1 MNARIQRVLG
11 MLLAMFSLSMLPPI
25 GVDLYYD
32 EGQWPAFMVGFTV
45 IAMVGV
51 ILWWD
56 ARHAT
61 ESLRLRDGFFVT
73 ALFWIGLGFAG
84 AVPLVLVEAVNLN
97 VTDAIFESFSGLTTT
112 GATVIAGLDALPHG
126 ILYYRQQLQW
136 LGGMGIIVLAVA
148 ILPLL
153 GVGGMSLYRAETPGP
168 VKDNKIT
175 PRIAE
180 TAKAMWLIYVGLT
193 VACAVGYWAAGM
205 TLFDA
210 IGHSFSTV
218 AIGGFSTHDASMGF
232 FDNAMVESIAV
243 AFMLLAGA
251 NFTLHFIAWRSKGF
265 GHYWRDP
272 EFRLYVVALVI
283 TAVAVTLL
291 LNLMGTYSETA
302 DTVRNGVFMV
312 VSIATT
318 TGFATDDF
326 SAWPGVLP
334 VFLVLMSFVGACA
347 QSTGGGMKVYRWQLL
362 YKQARREIVQ
372 LIHPRAVILVKLG
385 GAAIPATV
393 LTAVWGFFSAY
404 LVVFGI
410 IMLLMMGTG
419 VDHLTAFSTTAACL
433 NNLGPA
439 LGDAAA
445 NYAAINDH
453 AKWLL
458 VLAMVFGRLEIFT
471 LLVLFTPTFWRR

>member
-1 MNARIQRVLG
+1 MNQRIQRVLG
-11 MLLAMFSLSMLPPI
+11 MLLAMFSLSMLPPAA
-25 GVDLYYD
+25 VDLYFG
-32 EGQWPAFMVGFTV
+32 EGQWPAFMVGFGL
-45 IAMVGV
+45 ILSVGT

-84 AVPLVLVEAVNLN
+84 AVPLVLVEAVNLDI
-97 VTDAIFESFSGLTTT
+97 TDAVFESFSGLTTT
-112 GATVIAGLDALPHG
+112 GATVIAGLDSLPHG
-126 ILYYRQQLQW
+126 VLYYRQQLQW

-148 ILPLL
+148 VLPLL

-180 TAKAMWLIYVGLT
+180 TAKAMWVIYLGLT
-193 VACAVGYWAAGM
+193 TVCAVGYWAAGM
-205 TLFDA
+205 SLFDA
-210 IGHSFSTV
+210 IGHSFTTV

-232 FDNAMVESIAV
+232 FDSAAIEAIAV
-243 AFMLLAGA
+243 FFMVLAGA
-251 NFTLHFIAWRSKGF
+251 NFTLHFVAWRSRGF
-265 GHYWRDP
+265 GHYWKDP
-272 EFRLYVVALVI
+272 EFRLYAVALLL
-283 TAVAVTLL
+283 TAAAVAALL
-291 LNLMGTYSETA
+291 SLMGAYSETGDA
-302 DTVRNGVFMV
+302 IRNGVFMV

-326 SAWPGVLP
+326 AAWPGVLP
-334 VFLVLMSFVGACA
+334 ILLLMMSFVGACA

-385 GAAIPATV
+385 GMAIPATV

-410 IMLLMMGTG
+410 IMLLVMSTG

-445 NYAAINDH
+445 NYASINDN

>member
-1 MNARIQRVLG
+1 MNRRMQRVLG
-11 MLLAMFSLSMLPPI
+11 MLLALFSLTMLPPAL
-25 GVDLYYD
+25 VDLYYD
-32 EGQWPAFMVGFTV
+32 EGQWPAFVAGFLV
-45 IAMVGV
+45 VLVVGV
-51 ILWWD
+51 VLWWG

-73 ALFWIGLGFAG
+73 ALFWIGLGVAG
-84 AVPLVLVEAVNLN
+84 AVPLLLVEAVHLG
-97 VTDAIFESFSGLTTT
+97 VADAIFESFSGLTTT
-112 GATVIAGLDALPHG
+112 GATVLSGLDSLPHS

-148 ILPLL
+148 VLPLL
-153 GVGGMSLYRAETPGP
+153 GVGGMSLYKAETPGP

-180 TAKAMWLIYVGLT
+180 TAKALWIIYLGLT
-193 VACAVGYWAAGM
+193 VVCALGYWAAGM

-210 IGHSFSTV
+210 IGHSYSTV
-218 AIGGFSTHDASMGF
+218 AIGGFSTHDASTGF
-232 FDNAMVESIAV
+232 FDSPLIELIAIV
-243 AFMLLAGA
+243 FMFLAGA
-251 NFTLHFIAWRSKGF
+251 NFTLHFVAWRTRSF
-265 GHYWRDP
+265 GHYLRDP
-272 EFRLYVVALVI
+272 EFRLYAIGLLVTALGVALM
-283 TAVAVTLL
+283 LD
-291 LNLMGTYSETA
+291 LMEVYPDPEESFMHGL
-302 DTVRNGVFMV
+302 FMV

-334 VFLVLMSFVGACA
+334 ILLLLTSFVGACA
-347 QSTGGGMKVYRWQLL
+347 YSTGGGMKVIRWLLL

-372 LIHPRAVILVKLG
+372 LIHPRAVLLVKLDG
-385 GAAIPATV
+385 VAIPATV

-404 LVVFGI
+404 LVVFGA
-410 IMLLMMGTG
+410 IMLMVMATG

-433 NNLGPA
+433 NNLGPG

-445 NYAAINDH
+445 NYADMNAN

-458 VLAMVFGRLEIFT
+458 VLAMLFGRLEIFT